1 MLYCPKCQQ
10 LEATTPQKHDDGSVT
25 YLCKKCGGVIPLRR
39 DLRPGE
45 VVAGF
50 EIEEEL
56 GRGAMGIVYQ
66 ARQTNLDREVAIK
79 ILSDDSASDEVYV
92 ERFFREARA
101 AASLSHPNVVQAYD
115 AGVTEDG
122 IYYFVMEKITGENLE
137 LVLNNVGPLNIPQ
150 ALDVF
155 ISVANALAYAWTRNQ
170 LSHGDIKPENIIM
183 RLNGKVKL
191 ADFGLARRAKDTELD
206 EDIRAT
212 PAYAPPEIINGDKDV
227 PGFKSDMYSFGATA
241 YHILIGHEPFV
252 GTDPAKV
259 CAMQLSEVQTPLSEL
274 NPNIPKR
281 LSDLVD
287 ALMEKDPAN
296 RPATWADVVDELK
309 GIQRELNA
317 GASAGNRK
325 KKKAGTT
332 GRVPAQSDRKRFP
345 VRAIAAAAVLL
356 IAVIAVIAFVFARK
370 SGGSSGDIPSAPG
383 NSPSSA
389 PAKPASGGKTDSPA
403 AVHDAA
409 FYEARWRMIQ
419 EESKDS
425 GLELKQVEKFVAEA
439 SEKAPAEAV
448 AALEGLRAAER
459 QSRALMLRNELLDQA
474 AEFKPED
481 AKKMDFEKLDD
492 LYNSVLSKRDELK
505 KLDAEL
511 SEHIYLSEHAEKVD
525 AFVKRLSD
533 LQLAMSLGGEI
544 STAEKPAGKSDQKPD
559 PAKTEQKPAASG
571 QNAASSAVQTKPK
584 NADQGASG
592 SGKTPGTSRQ
602 GNAAGTEMDSKLL
615 MNYLL
620 LLDYLPET
628 VRDESKRAEALRM
641 VNELLSDKNFTA
653 EIPRGNCLEIR
664 RFLGLNPAPL
674 LPYLDEN
681 QKTLRGMKLFPRT
694 YPDSVLEDI
703 SGTTFRLKVPDEKAS
718 IIQKVQWNKLRS
730 EEGED
735 RIVVTLIYSSQLA
748 KLTEEFR
755 EYLFVRALFLG
766 VEPELLINRFDRASG
781 LSPEKKVALA
791 RTAGFFHAPM
801 LDFEDEDD

>member
-10 LEATTPQKHDDGSVT
+10 LEATTPQKHDDGTVT

-115 AGVTEDG
+115 AGVTSDG

-155 ISVANALAYAWTRNQ
+155 ISVANALSYAWTRNQ

-259 CAMQLSEVQTPLSEL
+259 CAMQLTETQTPLSEL

-296 RPATWADVVDELK
+296 RPATWSDVVDELK
-309 GIQRELNA
+309 EIQRELNA
-317 GASAGNRK
+317 DPSASK
-325 KKKAGTT
+325 KKKPRTT
-332 GRVPAQSDRKRFP
+332 EENSVQDEQKRFP
-345 VRAIAAAAVLL
+345 VWGIVAAAVIL
-356 IAVIAVIAFVFARK
+356 IAVVAAVAFGMNSK
-370 SGGSSGDIPSAPG
+370 SGEPG
-383 NSPSSA
+383 KDVVPADETRPTDSSA
-389 PAKPASGGKTDSPA
+389 DAASGGKTEPA
-403 AVHDAA
+403 TVRDAA
-409 FYEARWRMIQ
+409 FYQARWRMIQ
-419 EESKDS
+419 EEAEDS

-439 SEKAPAEAV
+439 GTNAPAEAV
-448 AALEGLRAAER
+448 EALAGLRAAEN
-459 QSRALMLRNELLDQA
+459 QSRALALRNELLDRA
-474 AEFKPED
+474 AAFRAED
-481 AKKMDFEKLDD
+481 AKKLDFDALDA
-492 LYNSVLSKRDELK
+492 LYTSVLSKRAELT
-505 KLDAEL
+505 KLDAGL
-511 SEHIYLSEHAEKVD
+511 SEHIYLPEHKEKID
-525 AFVKRLSD
+525 AYVKQLSD
-533 LQLAMSLGGEI
+533 LQLAMSLGGDI
-544 STAEKPAGKSDQKPD
+544 SAGTKPETTKPD
-559 PAKTEQKPAASG
+559 PKPD
-571 QNAASSAVQTKPK
+571 SSAQTEPETVQTEPEEE
-584 NADQGASG
+584 
-592 SGKTPGTSRQ
+592 P
-602 GNAAGTEMDSKLL
+602 AGIAMDSKLL

-628 VRDESKRAEALRM
+628 IRDESKRAEALRM
-641 VNELLSDKNFTA
+641 VNELLADKDFTA
-653 EIPRGNCLEIR
+653 EVPRKNCLDIR

-674 LPYLDEN
+674 LPYLEEN
-681 QKTLRGMKLFPRT
+681 QKALRGVKLFPRT

-703 SGTTFRLKVPDEKAS
+703 SGGTFRMRVSDEKAS
-718 IIQKVQWNKLRS
+718 IMQKLAWNKLRS
-730 EEGED
+730 AEGED
-735 RIVVTLIYSSQLA
+735 RIVVTLINSPQLA
-748 KLTEEFR
+748 KFTGEFQ
-755 EYLFVRALFLG
+755 EYLFVRAFFLG
-766 VEPELLINRFDRASG
+766 VDPELLKNRFERASG
-781 LSPEKKVALA
+781 LSDEKKEELSRV
-791 RTAGFFHAPM
+791 TGFFRKSL
-801 LDFEDEDD
+801 LDEDEDDEVD